1 MAAAGAPRRPSPTG
15 LPLRVLVM
23 GSSTVV
29 YASWMGGPR
38 HELTY
43 PRVLEGALREAG
55 FEVEVRVA
63 AAVAERARQALRTWH
78 RHVVP
83 WSPDVVVLHYGHAD
97 SIHLFLPRWL
107 ERHANTLGKKRGPL
121 RTPYRRFVLRPLW
134 IGLANVQLRVDGRV
148 GRWLTLRRSTKVAND
163 LEELVERVRFVNRP
177 LVLLPEMH
185 QMGAQYQRW
194 FPGVEP
200 RMQRLNEL
208 VAELVARMD
217 EPDVRVAPVRALLD
231 EVIADGRD
239 PVPDGSH
246 LTPEVHAALGRALG
260 ETIAEWARTQPHLT
274 P

>member
-1 MAAAGAPRRPSPTG
+1 MAGAVDRDEAERA

-29 YASWMGGPR
+29 YASWMGSPR

-43 PRVLEGALREAG
+43 PRVLEGALRDAG

-63 AAVAERARQALRTWH
+63 AAVAERTRTALRTWH

-107 ERHANTLGKKRGPL
+107 ERHANTLGKQRGPL

-134 IGLANVQLRVDGRV
+134 IALANVQMRVDGRL
-148 GRWLTLRRSTKVAND
+148 GTWLTTRRSTKVAAD

-185 QMGAQYQRW
+185 QLGSTYHRW
-194 FPGVEP
+194 FPGVEA
-200 RMQRLNEL
+200 RMQRLNAL
-208 VAELVARMD
+208 VAAFVARMD
-217 EPDVRVAPVRALLD
+217 DPEVQVAPVRELL
-231 EVIADGRD
+231 EAVLAEGRD

-246 LTPEVHAALGRALG
+246 LTPEVHAALGEALG
-260 ETIAEWARTQPHLT
+260 RTITGWARTQPHLAR
-274 P
+274 